1 MSNCEQRFFFVTV
14 HKTLKIK
21 RLFLHQR
28 CVQLKGTSLM
38 SLITFKK
45 TKWLSE
51 IQWVWGKYI
60 FQGSIPKYNPKWVLN
75 LQGTKFWDNFWKYL
89 QVWRDISTPFS
100 QVAPARW
107 VLGRNSLTCNR
118 RCEISWKDTF
128 PLKTNMFFALTRDHC
143 LKGNFWKSSKNFRG
157 IS

>member
-1 MSNCEQRFFFVTV
+1 MSNCEQRFVFVTL

-28 CVQLKGTSLM
+28 CVQLKGTFLM

-45 TKWLSE
+45 NKMTFWNTMSFGKVYYFKE
-51 IQWVWGKYI
+51 VFQNIIQNEFLI
-60 FQGSIPKYNPKWVLN
+60 FKVPNSGMISGSH
-75 LQGTKFWDNFWKYL
+75 L

-118 RCEISWKDTF
+118 SCDISWKDTF
-128 PLKTNMFFALTRDHC
+128 PLKTNIFFLPWQGT
-143 LKGNFWKSSKNFRG
+143 
-157 IS
+157 IV